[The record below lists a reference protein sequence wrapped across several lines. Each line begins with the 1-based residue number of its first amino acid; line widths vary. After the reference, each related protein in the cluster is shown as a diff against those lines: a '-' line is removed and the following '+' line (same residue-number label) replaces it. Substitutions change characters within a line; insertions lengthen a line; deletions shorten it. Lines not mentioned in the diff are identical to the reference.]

1 MDLAV
6 LGIDVAKRTLDVCL
20 LRPEGSVAKF
30 RCSNNATGF
39 TKLWD
44 WLKSQG
50 VAEVHACLEATG
62 RYGEAVTG
70 YLHQLGHP
78 VSVVNPRQIHA
89 FAASELRRNKTDPL
103 DAAVIAR
110 FCRSH
115 RPARWFPADPAVTAL
130 QALVRRLEAL
140 LQMRQQEANRLES
153 ALPPVRASI
162 EEHLRFLDAQ
172 IDQTRRAIGDH
183 IDRHP
188 HLRSRRDLLR
198 TIPGIGDTTAATLM
212 AEIPAWDQ
220 FSEARAAAAFC
231 GLTPRVHLSGSSVH
245 GKSHL
250 SKVGS
255 PRIRKALYMPAIVAR
270 RCNPVIR
277 DLSRR
282 LAANGKPPMV
292 IIGAAMR
299 KLVHLAYGVLK
310 TGKPF
315 DPCWAAP
322 LDN

>member
-1 MDLAV
+1 MELPV
-6 LGIDVAKRTLDVCL
+6 LGVDVSKRTLDVYL
-20 LRPEGSVAKF
+20 LQLDGSVAGY
-30 RCSNNATGF
+30 RCANSSSGF
-39 TKLWD
+39 QRLGQ
-44 WLKSQG
+44 WLHSLG
-50 VAEVHACLEATG
+50 VASVHACLEATG
-62 RYGEAVTG
+62 RYGEALAST
-70 YLHQLGHP
+70 LHHSGHL

-89 FAASELRRNKTDPL
+89 FAESELRRNKTDPL

-115 RPARWFPADPAVTAL
+115 RPPPWFPPDPDLAEL

-153 ALPPVRASI
+153 APPAVRLSI
-162 EEHLRFLDAQ
+162 QEHVQFLDRQ
-172 IDQTRRAIGDH
+172 IEQTRRAIADH
-183 IDRHP
+183 IDSHP
-188 HLRSRRDLLR
+188 QLRSRRDLLCS
-198 TIPGIGDTTAATLM
+198 IPGIGPNTAAALL
-212 AEIPAWDQ
+212 AEIPSLDRFPQAKM
-220 FSEARAAAAFC
+220 AAAFC
-231 GLTPRVHLSGSSVH
+231 GLTPQLHLSGSSVH
-245 GKSHL
+245 GRAHL

-270 RCNPVIR
+270 SCNPIVR

-315 DPCWAAP
+315 NPCFAST